1 MENIFERKG
10 CLLVQKIGKNQK
22 SDQGWEIIG
31 KYDILTVGERK
42 IALIGNKT
50 KRIFEITPW
59 KRH

>member
-10 CLLVQKIGKNQK
+10 CLLVHKIGKNQK

-50 KRIFEITPW
+50 KRIFEITP
-59 KRH
+59 